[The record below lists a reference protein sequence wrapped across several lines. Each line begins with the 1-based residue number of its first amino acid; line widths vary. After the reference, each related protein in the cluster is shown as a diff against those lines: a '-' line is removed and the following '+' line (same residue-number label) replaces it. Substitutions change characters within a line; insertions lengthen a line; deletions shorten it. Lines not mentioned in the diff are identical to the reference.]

1 MLHPR
6 VGLVVPKY
14 RHTAVERNRLKRQV
28 REVVRVELLTV
39 FPSVD
44 VVIRARSNAYGVQF
58 SLLRDDLCAVV
69 REVEKLV
76 P

>member
-1 MLHPR
+1 M
-6 VGLVVPKY
+6 VVPKY
-14 RHTAVERNRLKRQV
+14 RHTAVERNRLKRHV

-58 SLLRDDLCAVV
+58 SLLRDDLRGVV
-69 REVEKLV
+69 PEVEKLF